1 MGRIGRWV
9 RLAVRCAGFQLGA
22 VLSLGAAVPVL
33 DAVFPAAIQIGSTQS
48 VTLVGKFDPWPT
60 RLDLDIPGVTWEATT
75 NTGVIT
81 VRISPNAPVGPQV
94 VRAFSPEGV
103 SAPRFLI
110 LSSNP
115 QRAEVEPND
124 ERSMAQGLGDLPAEV
139 NGRLE
144 KNGDVDSYSV
154 ALQAGQTV
162 VARLEAYTLQSP
174 LDPVLR
180 LLDAQGGQVAWNHD
194 EVRSLD
200 PLLAWRAPKAGTY
213 VLQVFGFAYP
223 ADSDL
228 RFSGSAKAVY
238 RLQVGTDPVAR
249 HGWPLGVS
257 RSVETRVRWGDWGA
271 SEMSMEST
279 LVPSSAIA
287 AGTRWQSVR
296 LPGHRSPLE
305 MPVGEGK
312 EWVELEPNDSAAA
325 AQALEIPSAVSGD
338 LDRAG
343 DEDRYRFS
351 AKKGEALRLEVQ
363 AAALGF
369 PLDAWLKIEDVAG
382 QELVR
387 NDDATGADPAIDW
400 TPPETAEY
408 RVVVANLLQ
417 RGGRDQRYRLSLQRP
432 QPVWSASVPE
442 SFLSLEPGKTN
453 EWKVAIARRFG
464 ADTPLTV
471 SVRGVPPGVRVDP
484 VEVPDKALEAT
495 LRWITATNAAP
506 YSGPFQVEV
515 VAPGL
520 RRDAIQDA
528 NQNRAPDSAPNS
540 AGVQQ
545 ARFSLISAGENNGV
559 PQGFR
564 SLVVESVSR
573 LWLTVVPLP
582 PKPADKQ

>member
-1 MGRIGRWV
+1 MFRSMMGNWV
-9 RLAVRCAGFQLGA
+9 QAGWVSLFLLAVMGLR
-22 VLSLGAAVPVL
+22 AAVPVL
-33 DAVFPAAIQIGSTQS
+33 DHVFPAALQIGSTQS

-81 VRISPNAPVGPQV
+81 VRVSPKAPVGPQV
-94 VRAFSPEGV
+94 IRAFSPEGV

-110 LSSNP
+110 LSSHP

-124 ERSMAQGLGDLPAEV
+124 EMRTAQVLSDLPAEV

-154 ALQAGQTV
+154 ELQAGQNL

-180 LLDAQGGQVAWNHD
+180 LLDAQGVQVAWNHD

-228 RFSGSAKAVY
+228 RFSGSAKSVY
-238 RLQVGTDPVAR
+238 RLHVSTDPVAR

-257 RSVETRVRWGDWGA
+257 RSVETRVRWGDWGVP
-271 SEMSMEST
+271 EMSSEST

-287 AGTRWQSVR
+287 SETVGHSLQI
-296 LPGHRSPLE
+296 PGHRLPLE
-305 MPVGEGK
+305 MPVGDGK
-312 EWVELEPNDSAAA
+312 EWVEVEPNDTVAT

-343 DEDRYRFS
+343 DEDRYRVS

-363 AAALGF
+363 AAGLGF
-369 PLDAWLKIEDVAG
+369 PLDAWLKIEDATG
-382 QELVR
+382 KELVR
-387 NDDATGADPAIDW
+387 NDDSGGADPVLDW
-400 TPPETAEY
+400 TPPESAEY
-408 RVVVANLLQ
+408 RVVVGNLLQ
-417 RGGRDQRYRLSLQRP
+417 RGGRDQRYRLSVQRP

-442 SFLSLEPGKTN
+442 AFLSLEPGKTN
-453 EWKVAIARRFG
+453 EWKVAISRRFG
-464 ADTPLTV
+464 AETRLTV
-471 SVRGVPPGVRVDP
+471 SVRGLPPGVRVDP
-484 VEVPDKALEAT
+484 VEVPEKALEAT
-495 LRWITATNAAP
+495 LRWITATNAGSF
-506 YSGPFQVEV
+506 SGPFQVEV
-515 VAPGL
+515 MAPKSVQGL
-520 RRDAIQDA
+520 
-528 NQNRAPDSAPNS
+528 

-545 ARFSLISAGENNGV
+545 AEFSLVSAGENNGV

-564 SLVVESVSR
+564 RLVVESVSR
-573 LWLTVVPLP
+573 LWMTVLP
-582 PKPADKQ
+582 MPSKPADKK

>member
-1 MGRIGRWV
+1 MFRSMMGNWV
-9 RLAVRCAGFQLGA
+9 QAGWLSLFLLAVMGLR
-22 VLSLGAAVPVL
+22 AAVPVL
-33 DAVFPAAIQIGSTQS
+33 DHVFPAALQIGSTQS

-81 VRISPNAPVGPQV
+81 VRVSPKAPVGPQV
-94 VRAFSPEGV
+94 IRAFSQEGV

-110 LSSNP
+110 LSSHP

-124 ERSMAQGLGDLPAEV
+124 ETRTAQVLSDLPAEV

-154 ALQAGQTV
+154 ELQAGQTL

-180 LLDAQGGQVAWNHD
+180 LLDAQGVQVAWNHD

-228 RFSGSAKAVY
+228 RFSGSAKSVY
-238 RLQVGTDPVAR
+238 RLHVSIDPVAR

-257 RSVETRVRWGDWGA
+257 RSVETRVRWGDWGVP
-271 SEMSMEST
+271 EMSSEST

-287 AGTRWQSVR
+287 SGTVGHSLQI
-296 LPGHRSPLE
+296 PGHRLPLE
-305 MPVGEGK
+305 MPVGDGK
-312 EWVELEPNDSAAA
+312 EWVEVEPNDTVAT

-343 DEDRYRFS
+343 DEDRYRVS

-363 AAALGF
+363 AAGLGF
-369 PLDAWLKIEDVAG
+369 PLDAWLKIEDATG
-382 QELVR
+382 KELVR
-387 NDDATGADPAIDW
+387 NDDSGGADPVLDW
-400 TPPETAEY
+400 TPPESAEY
-408 RVVVANLLQ
+408 RVVVGNLLQ
-417 RGGRDQRYRLSLQRP
+417 RGGRDQRYRLSVQRP

-442 SFLSLEPGKTN
+442 AFLSLEPGKTN
-453 EWKVAIARRFG
+453 EWKVAISRRFG
-464 ADTPLTV
+464 AETRLTI
-471 SVRGVPPGVRVDP
+471 SVRGLPPGVRVDP
-484 VEVPDKALEAT
+484 VEVPEKALEAT
-495 LRWITATNAAP
+495 LRWITATNAGSF
-506 YSGPFQVEV
+506 SGPFQVEV
-515 VAPGL
+515 MAPKSVQGL
-520 RRDAIQDA
+520 
-528 NQNRAPDSAPNS
+528 

-545 ARFSLISAGENNGV
+545 AQFSLVSAGENNGV

-564 SLVVESVSR
+564 RLVVESVSR
-573 LWLTVVPLP
+573 LWMTVLP
-582 PKPADKQ
+582 MPSKPADKK

>member
-1 MGRIGRWV
+1 MFRSMMGNWV
-9 RLAVRCAGFQLGA
+9 QAGWVSLFLLAVMGLR
-22 VLSLGAAVPVL
+22 AAVPVL
-33 DAVFPAAIQIGSTQS
+33 DHVFPAALQIGSTQS

-81 VRISPNAPVGPQV
+81 VRVSPKAPVGPQV
-94 VRAFSPEGV
+94 IRAFSPEGV

-110 LSSNP
+110 LSSHP

-124 ERSMAQGLGDLPAEV
+124 ETRTAQVLSDLPAEV

-154 ALQAGQTV
+154 ELHAGQNL

-180 LLDAQGGQVAWNHD
+180 LLDAQGVQVAWNHD

-228 RFSGSAKAVY
+228 RFSGSAKSVY
-238 RLQVGTDPVAR
+238 RLHVSTDPVAR

-257 RSVETRVRWGDWGA
+257 RSVETRVRWGDWGVP
-271 SEMSMEST
+271 EMSSEST

-287 AGTRWQSVR
+287 SGTVGHSLQI
-296 LPGHRSPLE
+296 PGHRLPLE
-305 MPVGEGK
+305 MPVGDGK
-312 EWVELEPNDSAAA
+312 EWVEVEPNDTAAT

-343 DEDRYRFS
+343 DEDRYRVS

-363 AAALGF
+363 AAGLGF
-369 PLDAWLKIEDVAG
+369 PLDAWLKIEDATG
-382 QELVR
+382 KELVR
-387 NDDATGADPAIDW
+387 NDDSGGADPVLDW
-400 TPPETAEY
+400 TPPESAEY
-408 RVVVANLLQ
+408 RVVVGNLLQ
-417 RGGRDQRYRLSLQRP
+417 RGGRDQRYRLSVQRP

-442 SFLSLEPGKTN
+442 AFLSLEPGKTN
-453 EWKVAIARRFG
+453 EWKVAISRRFG
-464 ADTPLTV
+464 AETRLTV
-471 SVRGVPPGVRVDP
+471 SVRGLPPGVRVDP
-484 VEVPDKALEAT
+484 VEVPEKALEAT
-495 LRWITATNAAP
+495 LRWITATNAASF
-506 YSGPFQVEV
+506 SGPFQVEV
-515 VAPGL
+515 MAPKSVQGL
-520 RRDAIQDA
+520 
-528 NQNRAPDSAPNS
+528 

-545 ARFSLISAGENNGV
+545 AQFSLVSAGENNGV

-564 SLVVESVSR
+564 RLVVESVSR
-573 LWLTVVPLP
+573 LWMTVLP
-582 PKPADKQ
+582 MPSKPADKK

>member
-1 MGRIGRWV
+1 MFRSMMGNWV
-9 RLAVRCAGFQLGA
+9 QAGWVSLFLLAVMGLR
-22 VLSLGAAVPVL
+22 AAVPVL
-33 DAVFPAAIQIGSTQS
+33 DHVFPAALQIGSTQS

-81 VRISPNAPVGPQV
+81 VRVSPKAPVGPQV
-94 VRAFSPEGV
+94 IRAFSPEGV

-110 LSSNP
+110 LSSHP

-124 ERSMAQGLGDLPAEV
+124 EMRTAQVLSDLPAEV

-154 ALQAGQTV
+154 ELQAGQTL

-180 LLDAQGGQVAWNHD
+180 LLDAQGVQVAWNHD

-228 RFSGSAKAVY
+228 RFSGSAKSVY
-238 RLQVGTDPVAR
+238 RLHVSTDPVAR

-257 RSVETRVRWGDWGA
+257 RSVETRVRWGDWGVP
-271 SEMSMEST
+271 EMSSEST

-287 AGTRWQSVR
+287 SGTVGHSLQI
-296 LPGHRSPLE
+296 PGHRLPLE
-305 MPVGEGK
+305 MPVGDGK
-312 EWVELEPNDSAAA
+312 EWVEVEPNDTAAT

-343 DEDRYRFS
+343 DEDRYRVS
-351 AKKGEALRLEVQ
+351 ARKGEALRLEVQ
-363 AAALGF
+363 AAGLGF
-369 PLDAWLKIEDVAG
+369 PLDAWLKIEDATG
-382 QELVR
+382 KELVR
-387 NDDATGADPAIDW
+387 NDDSGGADPVLDW
-400 TPPETAEY
+400 TPPESAEY
-408 RVVVANLLQ
+408 RVVVGNLLQ
-417 RGGRDQRYRLSLQRP
+417 RGGRDQRYRLSVQRP

-442 SFLSLEPGKTN
+442 AFLSLEPGKTN
-453 EWKVAIARRFG
+453 EWKVAISRRFG
-464 ADTPLTV
+464 AETRLTV
-471 SVRGVPPGVRVDP
+471 SVRGLPPGVRVDP
-484 VEVPDKALEAT
+484 VEVPEKALEAT
-495 LRWITATNAAP
+495 LRWITATNAASF
-506 YSGPFQVEV
+506 SGPFQVEV
-515 VAPGL
+515 MAPKSVQGL
-520 RRDAIQDA
+520 
-528 NQNRAPDSAPNS
+528 

-545 ARFSLISAGENNGV
+545 AQFSLVSAGENNGV

-564 SLVVESVSR
+564 RLVVESVSR
-573 LWLTVVPLP
+573 LWMTVLP
-582 PKPADKQ
+582 MPSKPADKK

>member
-1 MGRIGRWV
+1 MFRSMMGNWV
-9 RLAVRCAGFQLGA
+9 QAGWVSLFLLAVIGLR
-22 VLSLGAAVPVL
+22 AAVPVL
-33 DAVFPAAIQIGSTQS
+33 DHVFPAALQIGSTQS

-81 VRISPNAPVGPQV
+81 VRVSPKAPVGPQV
-94 VRAFSPEGV
+94 IRAFSPEGV

-110 LSSNP
+110 LSSHP

-124 ERSMAQGLGDLPAEV
+124 EMRTAQVLSDLPAEV

-154 ALQAGQTV
+154 ELQAGQNL

-180 LLDAQGGQVAWNHD
+180 LLDAQGVQVAWNHD

-228 RFSGSAKAVY
+228 RFSGSAKSVY
-238 RLQVGTDPVAR
+238 RLHVSTDPVAR

-257 RSVETRVRWGDWGA
+257 RSVETRVRWGDWGVP
-271 SEMSMEST
+271 EMSSEST

-287 AGTRWQSVR
+287 SGTVGHSLQI
-296 LPGHRSPLE
+296 PGHRLPLE
-305 MPVGEGK
+305 MPVGDGK
-312 EWVELEPNDSAAA
+312 EWVEVEPNDTAAT
-325 AQALEIPSAVSGD
+325 AQTLEIPSAVSGD

-343 DEDRYRFS
+343 DEDRYRVS
-351 AKKGEALRLEVQ
+351 AKKGEALHLEVQ
-363 AAALGF
+363 AAGLGF
-369 PLDAWLKIEDVAG
+369 PLDAWLKIEDATG
-382 QELVR
+382 KELVR
-387 NDDATGADPAIDW
+387 NDDSGGADPVLDW
-400 TPPETAEY
+400 TPPESAEY
-408 RVVVANLLQ
+408 RVVVGNLLQ
-417 RGGRDQRYRLSLQRP
+417 RGGRDQRYRLSVQRP

-442 SFLSLEPGKTN
+442 AFLSLEPGKTN
-453 EWKVAIARRFG
+453 EWKVAISRRFG
-464 ADTPLTV
+464 AETRLTV
-471 SVRGVPPGVRVDP
+471 SVRGLPPGVRVDP
-484 VEVPDKALEAT
+484 VEVPEKALEAT
-495 LRWITATNAAP
+495 LRWITATNAASF
-506 YSGPFQVEV
+506 SGPFQVEV
-515 VAPGL
+515 MAPKSVQGL
-520 RRDAIQDA
+520 
-528 NQNRAPDSAPNS
+528 

-545 ARFSLISAGENNGV
+545 AQFSLVSAGENNGV

-564 SLVVESVSR
+564 RLVVESVSR
-573 LWLTVVPLP
+573 LWMTVLP
-582 PKPADKQ
+582 MPSKPADKK

>member
-1 MGRIGRWV
+1 MFRSMMGNWLQAGWLSLFL
-9 RLAVRCAGFQLGA
+9 LAVMGLR
-22 VLSLGAAVPVL
+22 AAVPLL
-33 DAVFPAAIQIGSTQS
+33 DHVFPAALQIGSTQS

-81 VRISPNAPVGPQV
+81 VRVSPKAPVGPQV
-94 VRAFSPEGV
+94 IRAFSPEGV

-110 LSSNP
+110 LSSHP

-124 ERSMAQGLGDLPAEV
+124 EMRTAQVLSDLPAEV

-154 ALQAGQTV
+154 ELQAGQTL
-162 VARLEAYTLQSP
+162 VARLDAYTLQSP

-180 LLDAQGGQVAWNHD
+180 LLDAQGVQVAWNHD

-228 RFSGSAKAVY
+228 RFSGSTKSVY
-238 RLQVGTDPVAR
+238 RLHVSTDPVAR

-257 RSVETRVRWGDWGA
+257 RSVETRVRWGDWGVP
-271 SEMSMEST
+271 EMSSEST

-287 AGTRWQSVR
+287 SGTVGHSLQF
-296 LPGHRSPLE
+296 PGHRSPVE
-305 MPVGEGK
+305 MPVGAGK
-312 EWVELEPNDSAAA
+312 EWVEVEPNDTAAT
-325 AQALEIPSAVSGD
+325 AQALEIPSAVSGN

-343 DEDRYRFS
+343 DEDRYRVS

-363 AAALGF
+363 AAGLGF
-369 PLDAWLKIEDVAG
+369 PLDAWMKVEDATG
-382 QELVR
+382 KELVR
-387 NDDATGADPAIDW
+387 NDDSGGADPVLDW
-400 TPPETAEY
+400 TPPESAEY
-408 RVVVANLLQ
+408 RVVVGNLLQ
-417 RGGRDQRYRLSLQRP
+417 RGGRDQRYRLSVQRP

-442 SFLSLEPGKTN
+442 AFLSLEPGKTN
-453 EWKVAIARRFG
+453 EWKVAITRRFG
-464 ADTPLTV
+464 ADTRLTV
-471 SVRGVPPGVRVDP
+471 SVSGLPPGVRVDP
-484 VEVPDKALEAT
+484 VEVPEKALEAT
-495 LRWITATNAAP
+495 LRWITATNAGSF
-506 YSGPFQVEV
+506 SGPFQVEV
-515 VAPGL
+515 MAPKSVQGL
-520 RRDAIQDA
+520 
-528 NQNRAPDSAPNS
+528 

-545 ARFSLISAGENNGV
+545 AQFSLVSAGENNGV

-564 SLVVESVSR
+564 RLVVESVSR
-573 LWLTVVPLP
+573 LWMTVLP
-582 PKPADKQ
+582 MPSKPADKK

>member
-1 MGRIGRWV
+1 MFRSMMGNWV
-9 RLAVRCAGFQLGA
+9 QAGWVSLFLLAVMGLR
-22 VLSLGAAVPVL
+22 AAVPVL
-33 DAVFPAAIQIGSTQS
+33 DHVFPAALQIGSTQS

-81 VRISPNAPVGPQV
+81 VRVSPKAPVGPQV
-94 VRAFSPEGV
+94 IRVFSPEGV

-110 LSSNP
+110 LSSHP

-124 ERSMAQGLGDLPAEV
+124 EMRTAQVLSDLPAEV

-154 ALQAGQTV
+154 ELQAGQNL

-180 LLDAQGGQVAWNHD
+180 LLDAQGVQVAWNHD

-228 RFSGSAKAVY
+228 RFSGSAKSVY
-238 RLQVGTDPVAR
+238 RLHVSTDPVAR

-257 RSVETRVRWGDWGA
+257 RSVETRVRWGDWGVP
-271 SEMSMEST
+271 EMSSEST

-287 AGTRWQSVR
+287 SGTVGHSLQI
-296 LPGHRSPLE
+296 PGHRLPLE
-305 MPVGEGK
+305 MPVGDGK
-312 EWVELEPNDSAAA
+312 EWVEVEPNDTAAT
-325 AQALEIPSAVSGD
+325 AQTLEIPSAVSGD

-343 DEDRYRFS
+343 DEDRYRVS
-351 AKKGEALRLEVQ
+351 AKKGEALHLEVQ
-363 AAALGF
+363 AAGLGF
-369 PLDAWLKIEDVAG
+369 PLDAWLKIEDATG
-382 QELVR
+382 KELVR
-387 NDDATGADPAIDW
+387 NDDSGGADPVLDW
-400 TPPETAEY
+400 TPPESAEY
-408 RVVVANLLQ
+408 RVVVGNLLQ
-417 RGGRDQRYRLSLQRP
+417 RGGRDQRYRLSVQRP

-442 SFLSLEPGKTN
+442 AFLSLEPGKTN
-453 EWKVAIARRFG
+453 EWKVAISRRFG
-464 ADTPLTV
+464 AETRLTV
-471 SVRGVPPGVRVDP
+471 SVRGLPPGVRVDP
-484 VEVPDKALEAT
+484 VEVPEKALEAT
-495 LRWITATNAAP
+495 LRWITATNAASF
-506 YSGPFQVEV
+506 SGPFQVEV
-515 VAPGL
+515 MAPKSVQGL
-520 RRDAIQDA
+520 
-528 NQNRAPDSAPNS
+528 

-545 ARFSLISAGENNGV
+545 AQFSLVSAGENNGV

-564 SLVVESVSR
+564 RLVVESVSR
-573 LWLTVVPLP
+573 LWMTVLP
-582 PKPADKQ
+582 MPSKPADKK

>member
-1 MGRIGRWV
+1 MFRSMMGNWV
-9 RLAVRCAGFQLGA
+9 QAGWVSLFLLAVMGLR
-22 VLSLGAAVPVL
+22 AAVPVL
-33 DAVFPAAIQIGSTQS
+33 DHVFPAALQIGSTQS

-81 VRISPNAPVGPQV
+81 VRVSPKAPVGPQV
-94 VRAFSPEGV
+94 IRAFSPEGV

-110 LSSNP
+110 LSSHP

-124 ERSMAQGLGDLPAEV
+124 EMRTAQVLSDLPAEV

-154 ALQAGQTV
+154 ELQAGQNL

-180 LLDAQGGQVAWNHD
+180 LLDAQGVQVAWNHD

-228 RFSGSAKAVY
+228 RFSGSAKSVY
-238 RLQVGTDPVAR
+238 RLHVSTDPVAR

-257 RSVETRVRWGDWGA
+257 RSVETRVRWGDWGVP
-271 SEMSMEST
+271 EMSSEST

-287 AGTRWQSVR
+287 SETVGHSLQI
-296 LPGHRSPLE
+296 PGHRLPLE
-305 MPVGEGK
+305 MPVGDGK
-312 EWVELEPNDSAAA
+312 EWVEVEPNDTAAT

-343 DEDRYRFS
+343 DEDRYRVS

-363 AAALGF
+363 AAGLGF
-369 PLDAWLKIEDVAG
+369 PLDAWLKIEDATG
-382 QELVR
+382 KELVR
-387 NDDATGADPAIDW
+387 NDDSGGADPVLDW
-400 TPPETAEY
+400 TPPESAEY
-408 RVVVANLLQ
+408 RVVVGNLLQ
-417 RGGRDQRYRLSLQRP
+417 RGGRDQRYRLSVQRP

-442 SFLSLEPGKTN
+442 AFLSLEPGKTN
-453 EWKVAIARRFG
+453 EWKVAISRRFG
-464 ADTPLTV
+464 AETRLTV
-471 SVRGVPPGVRVDP
+471 SVRGLPPGVRVDP
-484 VEVPDKALEAT
+484 VEVPEKALEAT
-495 LRWITATNAAP
+495 LRWITATNAASF
-506 YSGPFQVEV
+506 SGPFQVEV
-515 VAPGL
+515 MAPKSVQGL
-520 RRDAIQDA
+520 
-528 NQNRAPDSAPNS
+528 

-545 ARFSLISAGENNGV
+545 ARFSLVSAGENNGV

-564 SLVVESVSR
+564 RLVVESVSR
-573 LWLTVVPLP
+573 LWMTVLP
-582 PKPADKQ
+582 MPSKPADKK

>member
-1 MGRIGRWV
+1 MFRSMMGNWV
-9 RLAVRCAGFQLGA
+9 QAGWLSLFLLAVMGLR
-22 VLSLGAAVPVL
+22 AAVPVL
-33 DAVFPAAIQIGSTQS
+33 DHVFPAALQIGSTQS

-81 VRISPNAPVGPQV
+81 VRVSPKAPVGPQV
-94 VRAFSPEGV
+94 IRAFSPEGV

-110 LSSNP
+110 LSSHP

-124 ERSMAQGLGDLPAEV
+124 EMRTAQVLSDLPAEV

-154 ALQAGQTV
+154 ELQAGQTL

-180 LLDAQGGQVAWNHD
+180 LLDAQGVQVAWNHD

-228 RFSGSAKAVY
+228 RFSGSAKSVY
-238 RLQVGTDPVAR
+238 RLHVSTDPVAR

-257 RSVETRVRWGDWGA
+257 RSVETRVRWGDWGVP
-271 SEMSMEST
+271 EMSSEST

-287 AGTRWQSVR
+287 SETVGHSLQI
-296 LPGHRSPLE
+296 PGHQLPLE
-305 MPVGEGK
+305 MPVGAGK
-312 EWVELEPNDSAAA
+312 EWVEVEPNDTAAT

-343 DEDRYRFS
+343 DEDRYRVS
-351 AKKGEALRLEVQ
+351 AKKGEALHLEVQ
-363 AAALGF
+363 AAGLGF
-369 PLDAWLKIEDVAG
+369 PLDAWLKVEDATG
-382 QELVR
+382 KELVR
-387 NDDATGADPAIDW
+387 NDDSGGADPVLDW
-400 TPPETAEY
+400 TPPESAEY
-408 RVVVANLLQ
+408 RVVVGNLLQ
-417 RGGRDQRYRLSLQRP
+417 RGGRDQRYRLSVQRP

-442 SFLSLEPGKTN
+442 AFLSLEPGKTN
-453 EWKVAIARRFG
+453 EWKVAISRRFG
-464 ADTPLTV
+464 AETRLTV
-471 SVRGVPPGVRVDP
+471 SVRGLPPGVRVDP
-484 VEVPDKALEAT
+484 VEVPEKALEAT
-495 LRWITATNAAP
+495 LRWITATNAASF
-506 YSGPFQVEV
+506 SGPFQVEV
-515 VAPGL
+515 MAPKSVQGL
-520 RRDAIQDA
+520 
-528 NQNRAPDSAPNS
+528 

-545 ARFSLISAGENNGV
+545 AQFSLVSAGENNGV

-564 SLVVESVSR
+564 RLVVESVSR
-573 LWLTVVPLP
+573 LWMTVLP
-582 PKPADKQ
+582 MPSKPADKK

>member
-1 MGRIGRWV
+1 MFRTMMGNWV
-9 RLAVRCAGFQLGA
+9 QAGWVSLFLLAVIGLR
-22 VLSLGAAVPVL
+22 AAVPVL
-33 DAVFPAAIQIGSTQS
+33 DQVFPAALQIGSTQS

-81 VRISPNAPVGPQV
+81 VRVSPKAPVGPQLI
-94 VRAFSPEGV
+94 RAFSPEGV

-110 LSSNP
+110 LSSHP

-124 ERSMAQGLGDLPAEV
+124 ETRTAQVLSDLPAEV

-154 ALQAGQTV
+154 ELHAGQNL

-180 LLDAQGGQVAWNHD
+180 LLDAQGVQVAWNHD

-228 RFSGSAKAVY
+228 RFSGSAKSVY
-238 RLQVGTDPVAR
+238 RLHVSTDPVAR

-257 RSVETRVRWGDWGA
+257 RSVETRVRWGDWGVP
-271 SEMSMEST
+271 EMSSEST

-287 AGTRWQSVR
+287 SETVGHSLQI
-296 LPGHRSPLE
+296 PGHRLPLE
-305 MPVGEGK
+305 MPVGDGK
-312 EWVELEPNDSAAA
+312 EWVEVEPNDTAAT

-343 DEDRYRFS
+343 DEDRYRVS
-351 AKKGEALRLEVQ
+351 ARKGEALHLEVQ
-363 AAALGF
+363 AAGLCF
-369 PLDAWLKIEDVAG
+369 PLDAWLKIEDATG
-382 QELVR
+382 KELVR
-387 NDDATGADPAIDW
+387 NDDSGGADPVLDW
-400 TPPETAEY
+400 TPPESAEY
-408 RVVVANLLQ
+408 RVVVGNLLQ
-417 RGGRDQRYRLSLQRP
+417 RGGRDQRYRLSVQRP

-442 SFLSLEPGKTN
+442 AFLSLEPGKTN
-453 EWKVAIARRFG
+453 EWKVAISRRFG
-464 ADTPLTV
+464 AETRLTV
-471 SVRGVPPGVRVDP
+471 SVRGLPPGVRVDP
-484 VEVPDKALEAT
+484 VEVPEKALEAT
-495 LRWITATNAAP
+495 LRWITATNAASF
-506 YSGPFQVEV
+506 SGPFQVEV
-515 VAPGL
+515 MAPKSVQGL
-520 RRDAIQDA
+520 
-528 NQNRAPDSAPNS
+528 

-545 ARFSLISAGENNGV
+545 ARFSLVSAGENNGV

-564 SLVVESVSR
+564 RLVVESVSR
-573 LWLTVVPLP
+573 LWMTVLP
-582 PKPADKQ
+582 MPSKPADKK

>member
-1 MGRIGRWV
+1 MFRSMMGNWV
-9 RLAVRCAGFQLGA
+9 QAGWVSLFLLAVMGLR
-22 VLSLGAAVPVL
+22 AAVPVL
-33 DAVFPAAIQIGSTQS
+33 DHVFPAALQIGSTQS

-81 VRISPNAPVGPQV
+81 VRVSPKAPVGPQV
-94 VRAFSPEGV
+94 IRAFSPEGV

-110 LSSNP
+110 LSSHP

-124 ERSMAQGLGDLPAEV
+124 ETRTAQVLSDLPAEV

-154 ALQAGQTV
+154 ELHAGQNL

-180 LLDAQGGQVAWNHD
+180 LLDAQGVQVAWNHD

-228 RFSGSAKAVY
+228 RFSGSAKSVY
-238 RLQVGTDPVAR
+238 RLHVSTDPVAR

-257 RSVETRVRWGDWGA
+257 RSVETRVRWGDWGVP
-271 SEMSMEST
+271 EMSSEST

-287 AGTRWQSVR
+287 SGTVGHSLQI
-296 LPGHRSPLE
+296 PGHRLPLE
-305 MPVGEGK
+305 MPVGDGK
-312 EWVELEPNDSAAA
+312 EWVEVEPNDTAAT

-343 DEDRYRFS
+343 DEDRYRVS

-363 AAALGF
+363 AAGLGF
-369 PLDAWLKIEDVAG
+369 PLDAWLKVEDATG
-382 QELVR
+382 KELVR
-387 NDDATGADPAIDW
+387 NDDSGGADPVLDW
-400 TPPETAEY
+400 TPPESAEY
-408 RVVVANLLQ
+408 RVVVGNLLQ
-417 RGGRDQRYRLSLQRP
+417 RGGRDQRYRLSVQRP

-442 SFLSLEPGKTN
+442 AFLSLEPGKTN
-453 EWKVAIARRFG
+453 EWKVAISRRFG
-464 ADTPLTV
+464 AETRLTV
-471 SVRGVPPGVRVDP
+471 SVRGLPPGVRVDP
-484 VEVPDKALEAT
+484 VEVPEKALEAT
-495 LRWITATNAAP
+495 LRWITATNAASF
-506 YSGPFQVEV
+506 SGPFQVEV
-515 VAPGL
+515 MAPKSVQGL
-520 RRDAIQDA
+520 
-528 NQNRAPDSAPNS
+528 

-545 ARFSLISAGENNGV
+545 ARFSLVSAGENNGV

-564 SLVVESVSR
+564 RLVVELVSR
-573 LWLTVVPLP
+573 LWMTVLP
-582 PKPADKQ
+582 MPSKPADKK

>member
-1 MGRIGRWV
+1 MFRSMMGNWV
-9 RLAVRCAGFQLGA
+9 QAGWVSLFLLAVIGLR
-22 VLSLGAAVPVL
+22 AAVPVL
-33 DAVFPAAIQIGSTQS
+33 DQVFPAALQIGSTQS

-81 VRISPNAPVGPQV
+81 VRVSPKAPVGPQV
-94 VRAFSPEGV
+94 IRAFSPEGV

-110 LSSNP
+110 LSSHP

-124 ERSMAQGLGDLPAEV
+124 EMRTAQVLSDLPAEV

-154 ALQAGQTV
+154 ELQAGQTL

-180 LLDAQGGQVAWNHD
+180 LLDAQGVQVAWNHD

-228 RFSGSAKAVY
+228 RFSGSAKSVY
-238 RLQVGTDPVAR
+238 RLHVSTDPVAR

-257 RSVETRVRWGDWGA
+257 RSVETRVRWGDWGVP
-271 SEMSMEST
+271 EMSSEST

-287 AGTRWQSVR
+287 SGTVGHSLQI
-296 LPGHRSPLE
+296 PGHRLPLE
-305 MPVGEGK
+305 MPVGDGK
-312 EWVELEPNDSAAA
+312 EWVEVEPNDTAAT

-343 DEDRYRFS
+343 DEDRYRVS
-351 AKKGEALRLEVQ
+351 AKKGEALHLEVQ
-363 AAALGF
+363 AAGLGF
-369 PLDAWLKIEDVAG
+369 PLDAWLKIEDATG
-382 QELVR
+382 KELVR
-387 NDDATGADPAIDW
+387 NDDSGGADPVLDW
-400 TPPETAEY
+400 TPPESAEY
-408 RVVVANLLQ
+408 RVVVGNLLQ
-417 RGGRDQRYRLSLQRP
+417 RGGRDQRYRLSVQRP

-442 SFLSLEPGKTN
+442 AFLSLEPGKTN
-453 EWKVAIARRFG
+453 EWKVAISRRFG
-464 ADTPLTV
+464 AETRLTV
-471 SVRGVPPGVRVDP
+471 SVRGLPPGVRVDP
-484 VEVPDKALEAT
+484 VEVPEKALEAT
-495 LRWITATNAAP
+495 LRWITATNAASF
-506 YSGPFQVEV
+506 SGPFQVEV
-515 VAPGL
+515 MAPKSVQGL
-520 RRDAIQDA
+520 
-528 NQNRAPDSAPNS
+528 

-545 ARFSLISAGENNGV
+545 AQFSLVSAGENNGV

-564 SLVVESVSR
+564 RLVVESVSR
-573 LWLTVVPLP
+573 LWMTVLP
-582 PKPADKQ
+582 MPSKPADKK

>member
-1 MGRIGRWV
+1 MFRTMMGNWV
-9 RLAVRCAGFQLGA
+9 QAGWVSLFLLAVIGLR
-22 VLSLGAAVPVL
+22 AAVPVS
-33 DAVFPAAIQIGSTQS
+33 DHVFPAALQIGSTQS

-81 VRISPNAPVGPQV
+81 VWVSPKAPVGTQLI
-94 VRAFSPEGV
+94 RAFSPEGV

-110 LSSNP
+110 LSSHP

-124 ERSMAQGLGDLPAEV
+124 ETRTAQVLSDLPAEV

-154 ALQAGQTV
+154 ELQAGQNL

-180 LLDAQGGQVAWNHD
+180 LLDAQGVQVAWNHD

-228 RFSGSAKAVY
+228 RFSGSAKSVY
-238 RLQVGTDPVAR
+238 RLHVSTDPVAR

-257 RSVETRVRWGDWGA
+257 RSVETRVRWGDWGVP
-271 SEMSMEST
+271 EMSSEST

-287 AGTRWQSVR
+287 SETVGHSLQI
-296 LPGHRSPLE
+296 PGHRLPLE
-305 MPVGEGK
+305 MPVGDGK
-312 EWVELEPNDSAAA
+312 EWVEVEPNDTAAT
-325 AQALEIPSAVSGD
+325 AQTLEIPSAVSGD

-343 DEDRYRFS
+343 DEDRYRVS
-351 AKKGEALRLEVQ
+351 AKKGEALRWEVQ
-363 AAALGF
+363 AAGLGF
-369 PLDAWLKIEDVAG
+369 PLDAWLKIEDATG
-382 QELVR
+382 KELVR
-387 NDDATGADPAIDW
+387 NDDSGGADPVLDW
-400 TPPETAEY
+400 TPPESAEY
-408 RVVVANLLQ
+408 RVVVGNLLQ
-417 RGGRDQRYRLSLQRP
+417 RGGRDQRYRLSVQRP

-442 SFLSLEPGKTN
+442 AFLSLEPGKTN
-453 EWKVAIARRFG
+453 EWKVAISRRFG
-464 ADTPLTV
+464 AETRLTV
-471 SVRGVPPGVRVDP
+471 SVRGLPPGVRVDP
-484 VEVPDKALEAT
+484 VEVPEKALEAT
-495 LRWITATNAAP
+495 LRWITATNAASF
-506 YSGPFQVEV
+506 SGPFQVEV
-515 VAPGL
+515 MAPKSVQGL
-520 RRDAIQDA
+520 
-528 NQNRAPDSAPNS
+528 

-545 ARFSLISAGENNGV
+545 AQFSLVSAGENNGV

-564 SLVVESVSR
+564 RLVVESVSR
-573 LWLTVVPLP
+573 LWMTVLP
-582 PKPADKQ
+582 MPSKPADKK

>member
-1 MGRIGRWV
+1 MFRSMMGNWV
-9 RLAVRCAGFQLGA
+9 QAGWVSLFLLAVMGLR
-22 VLSLGAAVPVL
+22 AAVPVL
-33 DAVFPAAIQIGSTQS
+33 DHVFPAALQIGSTQS

-81 VRISPNAPVGPQV
+81 VRVSPKAPVGPQV
-94 VRAFSPEGV
+94 IRAFSPEGV

-110 LSSNP
+110 LSSHP

-124 ERSMAQGLGDLPAEV
+124 EMRTAQVLSDFPAEV

-154 ALQAGQTV
+154 ELQAGQTL
-162 VARLEAYTLQSP
+162 VARLDAYTLQSP

-180 LLDAQGGQVAWNHD
+180 LLDAQGVQVAWNHD

-228 RFSGSAKAVY
+228 RFSGSAKSVY
-238 RLQVGTDPVAR
+238 RLHVSTDPVAR

-257 RSVETRVRWGDWGA
+257 RSVETRVRWGDWGVP
-271 SEMSMEST
+271 EMSSEST

-287 AGTRWQSVR
+287 SGTVGHSLQF
-296 LPGHRSPLE
+296 PGHRSPVE
-305 MPVGEGK
+305 MPVGAGK
-312 EWVELEPNDSAAA
+312 EWVEVEPNDTAAT

-343 DEDRYRFS
+343 DEDRYRVS

-363 AAALGF
+363 AAGLGF
-369 PLDAWLKIEDVAG
+369 PLDAWLKIEDAAG
-382 QELVR
+382 KELVR
-387 NDDATGADPAIDW
+387 NDDSSGADPVLDW
-400 TPPETAEY
+400 TPPESAEY
-408 RVVVANLLQ
+408 RVVVGNLLQ
-417 RGGRDQRYRLSLQRP
+417 RGGRDQRYRLSVQRP

-442 SFLSLEPGKTN
+442 AFLSLEPGKTN
-453 EWKVAIARRFG
+453 EWKVAITRRFG
-464 ADTPLTV
+464 ADTRLTV
-471 SVRGVPPGVRVDP
+471 SVSGLPPGVRVDP
-484 VEVPDKALEAT
+484 VEVPEKALEAT
-495 LRWITATNAAP
+495 LRWITATNAGSF
-506 YSGPFQVEV
+506 SGPFQVEV
-515 VAPGL
+515 MAPKSVQGL
-520 RRDAIQDA
+520 AV
-528 NQNRAPDSAPNS
+528 
-540 AGVQQ
+540 VQQ
-545 ARFSLISAGENNGV
+545 AQFSLVSAGENNGV

-564 SLVVESVSR
+564 RLVVESVSR
-573 LWLTVVPLP
+573 LWMTVLP
-582 PKPADKQ
+582 MPSKPADKK

>member
-1 MGRIGRWV
+1 MFRSMMGNWLQAGWLSLFL
-9 RLAVRCAGFQLGA
+9 LAVMGLR
-22 VLSLGAAVPVL
+22 AAVPVL
-33 DAVFPAAIQIGSTQS
+33 DHVFPAALQIGSTQS

-81 VRISPNAPVGPQV
+81 VRVSPKAPVGPQV
-94 VRAFSPEGV
+94 IRAFSPEGV

-110 LSSNP
+110 LSSHP

-124 ERSMAQGLGDLPAEV
+124 EMRTAQVLSDLPAEV

-154 ALQAGQTV
+154 ELQAGQTL
-162 VARLEAYTLQSP
+162 VARLDAYTLQSP

-180 LLDAQGGQVAWNHD
+180 LLDAQGVQVAWNHD

-228 RFSGSAKAVY
+228 RFSGSAKSVY
-238 RLQVGTDPVAR
+238 RLHVSTDPVAR

-257 RSVETRVRWGDWGA
+257 RSVETRVRWGDWGVP
-271 SEMSMEST
+271 EMSSEST

-287 AGTRWQSVR
+287 SGTVGHSLQF
-296 LPGHRSPLE
+296 PGHRSPVE
-305 MPVGEGK
+305 MPVGAGK
-312 EWVELEPNDSAAA
+312 EWVEVEPNDTAAT

-343 DEDRYRFS
+343 DEDRYRVS

-363 AAALGF
+363 AAGLGF
-369 PLDAWLKIEDVAG
+369 PLDAWMKVEDATG
-382 QELVR
+382 KELVR
-387 NDDATGADPAIDW
+387 NDDSGGADPVLDW
-400 TPPETAEY
+400 TPPESAEY
-408 RVVVANLLQ
+408 RVVVGNLLQ
-417 RGGRDQRYRLSLQRP
+417 RGGRDQRYRLSVQRP

-442 SFLSLEPGKTN
+442 AFLSLEPGKTN
-453 EWKVAIARRFG
+453 EWKVAITRRFG
-464 ADTPLTV
+464 ADTRLTV
-471 SVRGVPPGVRVDP
+471 SVSGLPPGVRVDP
-484 VEVPDKALEAT
+484 VEVPEKALEAT
-495 LRWITATNAAP
+495 LRWITATNAGSF
-506 YSGPFQVEV
+506 SGPFQVEV
-515 VAPGL
+515 MAPKSVQGL
-520 RRDAIQDA
+520 
-528 NQNRAPDSAPNS
+528 

-545 ARFSLISAGENNGV
+545 AQFSLVSAGENNGV

-564 SLVVESVSR
+564 RLVVESVSR
-573 LWLTVVPLP
+573 LWMTVLP
-582 PKPADKQ
+582 MPSKPADKK

>member
-1 MGRIGRWV
+1 MFRTMMGNWV
-9 RLAVRCAGFQLGA
+9 QAGWVSLFLLAVMGLR
-22 VLSLGAAVPVL
+22 AAVPVL
-33 DAVFPAAIQIGSTQS
+33 DHVFPAALQIGSTQS

-81 VRISPNAPVGPQV
+81 VWVSPKAPVGTQLI
-94 VRAFSPEGV
+94 RAFSPEGV

-110 LSSNP
+110 LSSHP

-124 ERSMAQGLGDLPAEV
+124 ETRTAQVLSDLPAEV

-154 ALQAGQTV
+154 ELQAGQNL

-180 LLDAQGGQVAWNHD
+180 LLDAQGVQVAWNHD

-228 RFSGSAKAVY
+228 RFSGSAKSVY
-238 RLQVGTDPVAR
+238 RLHVSTDPVAR

-257 RSVETRVRWGDWGA
+257 RSVETRVRWGDWGVP
-271 SEMSMEST
+271 EMSSEST

-287 AGTRWQSVR
+287 SETVGHSLQI
-296 LPGHRSPLE
+296 PGHRLPLE
-305 MPVGEGK
+305 MPVGDGK
-312 EWVELEPNDSAAA
+312 EWVEVEPNDTAAT
-325 AQALEIPSAVSGD
+325 AQTLEIPSAVSGD

-343 DEDRYRFS
+343 DEDRYRVS

-363 AAALGF
+363 AAGLGF
-369 PLDAWLKIEDVAG
+369 PLDAWLKIEDSTG
-382 QELVR
+382 KELVR
-387 NDDATGADPAIDW
+387 NDDSGGADPVLDW
-400 TPPETAEY
+400 TPPESAEY
-408 RVVVANLLQ
+408 RVVVGNLLQ
-417 RGGRDQRYRLSLQRP
+417 RGGRDQRYRLSVQRP

-442 SFLSLEPGKTN
+442 AFLSLEPGKTN
-453 EWKVAIARRFG
+453 EWKVAISRRFG
-464 ADTPLTV
+464 AETRLTV
-471 SVRGVPPGVRVDP
+471 SVRGLPPGVRVDP
-484 VEVPDKALEAT
+484 VEVPEKALEAT
-495 LRWITATNAAP
+495 LRWITATNAASF
-506 YSGPFQVEV
+506 SGPFQVEV
-515 VAPGL
+515 MAPKSVQGL
-520 RRDAIQDA
+520 
-528 NQNRAPDSAPNS
+528 

-545 ARFSLISAGENNGV
+545 AQFSLVSAGENNGV

-564 SLVVESVSR
+564 RLVVESVSR
-573 LWLTVVPLP
+573 LWMTVLP
-582 PKPADKQ
+582 MPSKPADKK

>member
-1 MGRIGRWV
+1 MFRSMMGNWV
-9 RLAVRCAGFQLGA
+9 QAGWVSLFLLAVMGLR
-22 VLSLGAAVPVL
+22 AAVPVL
-33 DAVFPAAIQIGSTQS
+33 DHVFPAALQIGSTQS

-81 VRISPNAPVGPQV
+81 VRVSPKAPVGPQV
-94 VRAFSPEGV
+94 IRAFSPEGV

-110 LSSNP
+110 LSSHP

-124 ERSMAQGLGDLPAEV
+124 EMRTAQVLSDLPAEV

-154 ALQAGQTV
+154 ELQAGQNL

-180 LLDAQGGQVAWNHD
+180 LLDAQGVQVAWNHD

-228 RFSGSAKAVY
+228 RFSGSAKSVY
-238 RLQVGTDPVAR
+238 RLHVSTDPVAR

-257 RSVETRVRWGDWGA
+257 RSVETRVRWGDWGVP
-271 SEMSMEST
+271 EMSSEST

-287 AGTRWQSVR
+287 SETVGHSLQI
-296 LPGHRSPLE
+296 PGHRLPLE
-305 MPVGEGK
+305 MPVGDGK
-312 EWVELEPNDSAAA
+312 EWVEVEPNDTAAT

-343 DEDRYRFS
+343 DEDRYRVS

-363 AAALGF
+363 AAGLGF
-369 PLDAWLKIEDVAG
+369 PLDAWLKIEDATG
-382 QELVR
+382 KELVR
-387 NDDATGADPAIDW
+387 NDDSGGADPVLDW
-400 TPPETAEY
+400 TPPESAEY
-408 RVVVANLLQ
+408 RVVVGNLLQ
-417 RGGRDQRYRLSLQRP
+417 RGGRDQRYRLSVQRP

-442 SFLSLEPGKTN
+442 AFLSLEPGKTN
-453 EWKVAIARRFG
+453 EWKVAISRSFG
-464 ADTPLTV
+464 AETRLTV
-471 SVRGVPPGVRVDP
+471 SVRGLPPGVRVDP
-484 VEVPDKALEAT
+484 VEVPEKALEAT
-495 LRWITATNAAP
+495 LRWITATNAASF
-506 YSGPFQVEV
+506 SGPFQVEV
-515 VAPGL
+515 MAPKSVQGL
-520 RRDAIQDA
+520 
-528 NQNRAPDSAPNS
+528 

-545 ARFSLISAGENNGV
+545 ARFSLVSAGENNGV

-564 SLVVESVSR
+564 RLVVESVSR
-573 LWLTVVPLP
+573 LWMTVLP
-582 PKPADKQ
+582 MPSKPADKK